1 MSAETEHHQ
10 WGLTGMPSIAYYE
23 LKIYVPPGDESL
35 TRLYR
40 AARDEHNAQVMPAIS
55 GQPME
60 FDAGFDLFLPS
71 DLSGNGTIESGK
83 TVKLDHKVKCSMR
96 RIDSGTNV
104 RVGVH
109 DGRLVISPP
118 PGTSR
123 PVGYYMYP
131 RSSTGSKTPLR
142 LANSVGIIDSGYRGP
157 LMAVLD
163 NVKNEPYTV
172 ASNQRLMQIC
182 PPDLSYPL
190 YVVLVDS
197 VEELGMTNRGEAG
210 FGSTGV

>member
-1 MSAETEHHQ
+1 MSAETEHRQ
-10 WGLTGMPSIAYYE
+10 WGLAGMPSIAYYE

-35 TRLYR
+35 TELYR
-40 AARDEHNAQVMPAIS
+40 KARDEHNAQVMPAIS
-55 GQPME
+55 GQPLE

-71 DLSGNGTIESGK
+71 DVSDNATITGGQ

-96 RIDSGTNV
+96 RIDSGTEV

-109 DGRLVISPP
+109 DGSLVISPP

-163 NVKNEPYTV
+163 NVKNEPYTITL
-172 ASNQRLMQIC
+172 NQRLMQIC

>member
-1 MSAETEHHQ
+1 
-10 WGLTGMPSIAYYE
+10 
-23 LKIYVPPGDESL
+23 
-35 TRLYR
+35 
-40 AARDEHNAQVMPAIS
+40 
-55 GQPME
+55 ME

-71 DLSGNGTIESGK
+71 ELSGSGGAVSVFSSSSGRWLTGAHFGNHPPRATIESGK

-163 NVKNEPYTV
+163 NVKDEPYTIT
-172 ASNQRLMQIC
+172 SNQRLMQIC

-190 YVVLVDS
+190 YVVLVDN
-197 VEELGMTNRGEAG
+197 VEDLGITNRGEAG

>member
-163 NVKNEPYTV
+163 NVKNEPY
-172 ASNQRLMQIC
+172 
-182 PPDLSYPL
+182 LSL
-190 YVVLVDS
+190 IHI
-197 VEELGMTNRGEAG
+197 
-210 FGSTGV
+210 

>member
-1 MSAETEHHQ
+1 MSNETEDYQ

-23 LKIYVPPGDESL
+23 LKIYVPSDDVSL
-35 TRLYR
+35 WRLYST
-40 AARDEHNAQVMPAIS
+40 ARDEHNAQVIPVMS

-60 FDAGFDLFLPS
+60 YDAGFDLFLPS
-71 DLSGNGTIESGK
+71 AIPNDGLIESGK

-96 RIDSGTNV
+96 RIDAGTEV
-104 RVGVH
+104 RVGVYE
-109 DGRLVISPP
+109 GNLVISPP

-131 RSSTGSKTPLR
+131 RSSTGTKTPLR

-157 LMAVLD
+157 LIAAFD
-163 NVKNEPYTV
+163 NR
-172 ASNQRLMQIC
+172 SNMDFNVTPQQRLVQIC
-182 PPDLSYPL
+182 PPDLSYPI
-190 YVVLVDS
+190 YIKLVKN
-197 VEELGMTNRGEAG
+197 VAELGVTSRGEGG